1 MPKYDGLIPLSKGG
15 AKVRE
20 ITGTEN
26 DPVARAAT
34 RDRRV
39 RSVTKENPDLVVRIG
54 GRYFILD
61 QRPKL
66 LALAEALGVTP
77 AATAK
82 LARAKRAPS
91 NASVAA

>member
-1 MPKYDGLIPLSKGG
+1 MPKFDGLIPLSEGG

-39 RSVTKENPDLVVRIG
+39 RTVTKQNPDLVVRIG

-61 QRPKL
+61 QRSKVM
-66 LALAEALGVTP
+66 ALAEALGVSPATP
-77 AATAK
+77 K
-82 LARAKRAPS
+82 PPRAKRATS
-91 NASVAA
+91 NLAAVSA